1 MNKKILIIT
10 SAAALLAT
18 TGVYAAGKN
27 MAGKNDTDGN
37 GKISKSESRARAEK
51 NFDEMDANRDGKLD
65 GADRDARQRKHFD
78 MMDKDHNGSINW
90 PEFAEA
96 HNAMES
102 GRGGAMSGDGMMQHE
117 KEDGDHEGDHEGD
130 HDGKKMGMMDANGD
144 KAISRDEF
152 LASSDKRFDKVDA
165 DDDGNLTTVERKSAR
180 KDMRQ
185 KRHENR
191 KKRKAG

>member
-1 MNKKILIIT
+1 MKKKILLIT
-10 SAAALLAT
+10 TAAALLAA

-37 GKISKSESRARAEK
+37 GTISKSESRARAGK

-96 HNAMES
+96 HNGMES

-117 KEDGDHEGDHEGD
+117 KEDGDH
-130 HDGKKMGMMDANGD
+130 DGERGGKMMTMMDGNGD

-152 LASSDKRFDKVDA
+152 LASSEKRFDKVDA

-185 KRHENR
+185 KRLENR

>member
-1 MNKKILIIT
+1 MKKKIILIT
-10 SAAALLAT
+10 TVAALLAT
-18 TGVYAAGKN
+18 TGVYAAGKG

-51 NFDEMDANRDGKLD
+51 KFDEMDANRDGKLD

-90 PEFAEA
+90 PEFDEA
-96 HNAMES
+96 HAGM
-102 GRGGAMSGDGMMQHE
+102 GDRKPGDGGTIGHE
-117 KEDGDHEGDHEGD
+117 NENGD
-130 HDGKKMGMMDANGD
+130 HDGERGDKMMTMMDGNGD

-152 LASSDKRFDKVDA
+152 LASSEKRFDKVDA

-185 KRHENR
+185 KRLENR